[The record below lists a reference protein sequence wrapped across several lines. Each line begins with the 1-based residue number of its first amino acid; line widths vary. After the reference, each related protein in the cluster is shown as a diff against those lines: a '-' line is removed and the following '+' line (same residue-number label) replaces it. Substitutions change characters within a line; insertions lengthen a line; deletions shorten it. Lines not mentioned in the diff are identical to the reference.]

1 VCGYGWF
8 FTSRRHHHHY
18 RPAGRP
24 GSRRPGR
31 SRLGLESVSR
41 LLLFPRGKMR
51 TLVRVTAAAALATT
65 VAATVATALL
75 LVSTRASCCR
85 RPVHHRS
92 RRSATGIHRSQPC
105 NLVLNYQKELSG
117 PGETA
122 ALLLV
127 TTGASLCA
135 RGTLLPGHGGP

>member
-1 VCGYGWF
+1 
-8 FTSRRHHHHY
+8 
-18 RPAGRP
+18 
-24 GSRRPGR
+24 
-31 SRLGLESVSR
+31 
-41 LLLFPRGKMR
+41 MR
-51 TLVRVTAAAALATT
+51 TLVRVTAAAAWSATPVVAAALATT

-85 RPVHHRS
+85 RPVRHRS

-135 RGTLLPGHGGP
+135 RGALLPGHGGP